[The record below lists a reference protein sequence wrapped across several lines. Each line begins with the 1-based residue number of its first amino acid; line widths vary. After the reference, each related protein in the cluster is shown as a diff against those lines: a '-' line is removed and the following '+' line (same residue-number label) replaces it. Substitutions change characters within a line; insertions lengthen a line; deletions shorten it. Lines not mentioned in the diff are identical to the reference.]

1 MFYQLRSLD
10 YEHRII
16 ISTGRLEQG
25 YQPSTVSLCTHTIVV
40 YLKQEA
46 FVYTLNCPE
55 IPHVV

>member
-1 MFYQLRSLD
+1 MFYQLWSLD

-16 ISTGRLEQG
+16 TSTGKLERG

-46 FVYTLNCPE
+46 FVYALKTAQKS
-55 IPHVV
+55 HM